1 MKYLVTGL
9 ERKTLFLWHPDNPTS
24 LRVKLKHVIPSKP
37 LPFKKNGLGKTV
49 DEVLAVLSSRKIDA
63 EIKTHRLS
71 GERAIIQVI
80 GPPSV
85 KEQLRDLSDYFY
97 IGTKERPDSRNNVSR
112 IRRTQIGWPFSYVEL
127 NGDTPVFEFKTPTI
141 DELCSLP
148 SDAFDSEFEGWEPVL
163 KFDDLDVD
171 EDTLRNFLH
180 SINLPAD
187 GDKKALV
194 RAVADYKL
202 ANDNYESFAI
212 CYVTSANFPNFYFT
226 KYPLPEQRTK
236 VSTEFGEYTFE
247 NIVVSDIKDMDS
259 AFERIVA
266 ACGERFAPKL
276 REYYEQ
282 KKKKVKSLA
291 DAITF
296 LFAIAKR
303 AYNAVLTGGHNI
315 GSYDFPNIRQDREK
329 SFFVSGI
336 DGAVPYI
343 DADLGFFRRSVEPGR
358 HNIDTCL
365 LSQKFMAGTI
375 DNKLVTYIRHLFG
388 LTGIKD
394 LTYDDTTKNRVES
407 FFGNLES
414 ALENAVYCMKDT
426 IYHFQGMETVKRSM
440 LLLSLLLKQA
450 PEVVCSTSYRRIS
463 ENLLQL
469 ASLKRNKCYA
479 PARFGDFLFVPEIES
494 KVKVINPNTGRPV
507 SLKRVKYDDFD
518 IENEKNK
525 LLLSLSP
532 GQRQTLFDVEEVPP
546 NPALRKALK
555 AKVVHGE
562 ADVFYLTPFINAFSY
577 FVDKNPA
584 AVAVVEE
591 ISRLSLEDRIARQNR
606 LILAQGLQRDFLGIL
621 VHTALNY
628 SPSRGH
634 SNIEEQPYSSEA
646 FDFKRL
652 FGIDLHKLN
661 NHIYDAKQ
669 KFQEAVLRFGAEVI
683 NSDTLTAISV
693 PEHRR
698 KEFAAF
704 LEKERLGYYYGRA
717 DIISTVQSGAFLLRI
732 DDEFMTQGIDAKFTR
747 GLKNEYENHFMH
759 EFLRLI
765 FEEGHSSAVDLL
777 AKTVDDLRSG
787 SVDISRLLYVTREN
801 RRNPEDFSL
810 RALHSR
816 NVRQKILNKV
826 KKGQMF
832 AWGYTSAG
840 IFCAPEIL
848 TERYDPVMYLKVMF
862 GEEKKKW
869 SFRSYSFTKPNGKE
883 SIAATSCGSLVES
896 ILVYNTD
903 DKNLQKL
910 KHEALTRI
918 VKGEAIGDEAEIL
931 CKT

>member
-1 MKYLVTGL
+1 MKHLVTGL
-9 ERKTLFLWHPDNPTS
+9 ERETLFLWHPDNPTS
-24 LRVKLKHVIPSKP
+24 LPVHLPHVIPSKP
-37 LPFKKNGLGKTV
+37 LPYERNGLGKTV
-49 DEVLAVLSSRKIDA
+49 DEVLAELASRKIVA
-63 EIKTHRLS
+63 NTFRLS
-71 GERAIIQVI
+71 SKKAIVQVT
-80 GPPSV
+80 GPPSI
-85 KEQLRDLSDYFY
+85 KEQLRDLSAYFC

-112 IRRTQIGWPFSYVEL
+112 MRRIQVGWPFGYVEL
-127 NGDTPVFEFKTPTI
+127 NGDAPIFELKAPTI

-171 EDTLRNFLH
+171 EETLRNFLR
-180 SINLPAD
+180 SVNLPAD

-202 ANDNYESFAI
+202 ANDKYEPFAI
-212 CYVTSANFPNFYFT
+212 CYVTSTGFPNFYFT

-247 NIVVSDIKDMDS
+247 NIVVKDIKDMDS
-259 AFERIVA
+259 AFERIVS
-266 ACGERFAPKL
+266 ACGEKFAPKL

-315 GSYDFPNIRQDREK
+315 GSYDYPKIRSERK
-329 SFFVSGI
+329 NSLFVSGI
-336 DGAVPYI
+336 DGAVPRI

-388 LTGIKD
+388 LTNIKD

-426 IYHFQGMETVKRSM
+426 IYHFQGMEAVKRSI
-440 LLLSLLLKQA
+440 LLLSLLLKQS
-450 PEVVCSTSYRRIS
+450 PEVACSTSFRRLS

-469 ASLKRNKCYA
+469 ASLKKSKCYT
-479 PARFGDFLFVPEIES
+479 PVRFGDFLYAPEVKS
-494 KVKVINPNTGRPV
+494 KVKVTNPSTGRPV
-507 SLKRVKYDDFD
+507 SLSRAKYDKFD
-518 IENEKNK
+518 LEAEKNK

-532 GQRQTLFDVEEVPP
+532 GQQQTLFGVEEAPP
-546 NPALRKALK
+546 NPFLRKALRT
-555 AKVVHGE
+555 KVAHCQ
-562 ADVFYLTPFINAFSY
+562 ADIFYLTPFIAAFSY

-584 AVAVVEE
+584 AVAVVGE
-591 ISRLSLEDRIARQNR
+591 ISKLSLEDRVARQNR
-606 LILAQGLQRDFLGIL
+606 LILAQGLQRDFLGVL

-634 SNIEEQPYSSEA
+634 SVIDEQSYSDEA
-646 FDFKRL
+646 HIFSNL
-652 FGIDLHKLN
+652 FGISLQELN
-661 NHIYDAKQ
+661 AHIYSAKQ
-669 KFQEAVLRFGAEVI
+669 KFQDAVLRFGAEVI
-683 NSDTLTAISV
+683 NSDTLTAVSV
-693 PEHRR
+693 PENRR
-698 KEFAAF
+698 KEFAEF
-704 LEKERLGYYYGRA
+704 LERERLGYYYGRA
-717 DIISTVQSGAFLLRI
+717 EVISTARSGSFLLRI
-732 DDEFMTQGIDAKFTR
+732 DDEFMAQGIDAKFTR

-777 AKTVDDLRSG
+777 AKTVEDLRSG
-787 SVDISRLLYVTREN
+787 SVDANRLLYVTREN
-801 RRNPEDFSL
+801 RRNPEEFSL
-810 RALHSR
+810 RALFNR
-816 NVRQKILNKV
+816 NVLQKILNKV
-826 KKGQMF
+826 KKGETF
-832 AWGYTSAG
+832 AWGYSSNGALP
-840 IFCAPEIL
+840 APEIFSAGC
-848 TERYDPVMYLKVMF
+848 DPAMYLKVMF

-869 SFRSYSFTKPNGKE
+869 TFRSYTYEKDGKD
-883 SIAATSCGSLVES
+883 SIAITSCGSLVES
-896 ILVYNTD
+896 VLVYNTD
-903 DKNLQKL
+903 DKQLQKQ

-918 VKGEAIGDEAEIL
+918 VKGETIGDEAEIL